1 MNADKH
7 GFPFLLYYQ
16 TEGDELY
23 ILGLVHERRHPDF
36 LKNKLAEE

>member
-23 ILGLVHERRHPDF
+23 ILRPNSRKTET
-36 LKNKLAEE
+36 LKG